1 MHQDSPTIWPES
13 GVSPSQTL
21 SELIELHFKISDIKS
36 SLNHSECCFLRRIF
50 QLFELELQVRMN
62 ALEPA
67 ETDESNNPHQTT
79 GRLGEAENN
88 QQIPICSSTNEP
100 DIAKSWPN
108 RMREKYLKKLQVEL
122 MNLTAPAKPQG
133 DPRNLRAPTK
143 PQVKLMTLLRQLSD
157 D

>member
-67 ETDESNNPHQTT
+67 ETDESNRIT
-79 GRLGEAENN
+79 
-88 QQIPICSSTNEP
+88 
-100 DIAKSWPN
+100 D
-108 RMREKYLKKLQVEL
+108 
-122 MNLTAPAKPQG
+122 
-133 DPRNLRAPTK
+133 
-143 PQVKLMTLLRQLSD
+143 
-157 D
+157 